1 MTTSNFRRLASRLLD
16 PKHSLAVSLSMLA
29 LATAALDADGYTR
42 GVDYTDPMHSVS
54 KMFWIPPLPE
64 NFKPKL
70 IEEKAGYLGKN
81 TATLL
86 CVDMNGIP
94 FHLIVNSDKPGNVAV
109 LQFLA
114 KKCQGAVICV
124 EGSIRQP
131 FLTDGPMGFRFY
143 NVSGSFQGESQIF
156 HADDRYRMALDELHR
171 RKRQAA

>member
-1 MTTSNFRRLASRLLD
+1 
-16 PKHSLAVSLSMLA
+16 MLA
-29 LATAALDADGYTR
+29 LAMAATGRMTDIRAAWTTLTR
-42 GVDYTDPMHSVS
+42 CTRSASCFG
-54 KMFWIPPLPE
+54 FRRLPE

-70 IEEKAGYLGKN
+70 FEEKAGYLGKN
-81 TATLL
+81 TATLLL

-143 NVSGSFQGESQIF
+143 GISGSFQNDSQIF
-156 HADDRYRMALDELHR
+156 HADERYGFALNELSR
-171 RKRQAA
+171 RRHALQG